1 MKFFGITGTN
11 GKTTTAWIL
20 AEFKVW
26 YYETAEKEGLAALAD
41 IEATLERYRR
51 ETGRKIDL

>member
-26 YYETAEKEGLAALAD
+26 YYETAEKEGLAMLSD
-41 IEATLERYRR
+41 INATLERYRR
-51 ETGRKIDL
+51 ETGRDFYL

>member
-26 YYETAEKEGLAALAD
+26 YYETAAKEGLAALAD

-51 ETGRKIDL
+51 ETCRKIDM